1 MHGSSLEIKV
11 KQFCKLQV
19 LTTLLSIYILIV
31 EIPLFRTREDLMVH
45 VAEKIPQLKSRTN
58 PKQTQETQQ
67 QPQQGKQAK
76 GKKRK

>member
-1 MHGSSLEIKV
+1 M
-11 KQFCKLQV
+11 
-19 LTTLLSIYILIV
+19 IV